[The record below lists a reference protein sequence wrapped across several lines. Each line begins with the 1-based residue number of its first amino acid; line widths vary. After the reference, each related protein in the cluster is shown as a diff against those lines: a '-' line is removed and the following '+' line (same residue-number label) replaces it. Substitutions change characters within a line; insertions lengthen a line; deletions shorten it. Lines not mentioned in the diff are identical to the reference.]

1 MKHLVYPCLL
11 VSYPD
16 LPRPSGWEC
25 SFQVQLLTAGSQ
37 YEITR
42 SPAPLPNSVE
52 DSESFLTFGL
62 NTSDLTDFI
71 ISITKQEI
79 YMSTYSSLSLG
90 SSWFHSI
97 HTLWCCLCLWKSR
110 EKRKLTRALIF
121 LSLFHKKWTPM
132 FSAHAF
138 INLIGKW
145 FPRPNP
151 RVKLHFSHGCPWGMG
166 RNDSWH
172 FRLCTCKLWY
182 DIIYVQKCVK

>member
-1 MKHLVYPCLL
+1 
-11 VSYPD
+11 
-16 LPRPSGWEC
+16 
-25 SFQVQLLTAGSQ
+25 
-37 YEITR
+37 
-42 SPAPLPNSVE
+42 
-52 DSESFLTFGL
+52 
-62 NTSDLTDFI
+62 
-71 ISITKQEI
+71 
-79 YMSTYSSLSLG
+79 MSTYSSLLPG

-145 FPRPNP
+145 SPRPNP
-151 RVKLHFSHGCPWGMG
+151 RVKPHLSHGCPWGMG

-182 DIIYVQKCVK
+182 DIIYVQKCVKLFTNAQLTFLVSHNPIIRVLLIRNNGFAKMTS